1 MDDGPTEP
9 QINFLR
15 GKKLKYT
22 GELPKTKKEASQ
34 LIQELC
40 DKEGIPRKSNSSYT
54 PRPTPVEE
62 PSIVHEE
69 ATEEDLKYAEPLLK
83 SAARFHRL
91 AVSTIKKRGE
101 PLRGDIINAERNF
114 LLKIAKL
121 RSCEDNS

>member
-54 PRPTPVEE
+54 PRPAPVEE
-62 PSIVHEE
+62 PSIEHEE
-69 ATEEDLKYAEPLLK
+69 ATEEDLKYAESLLNT
-83 SAARFHRL
+83 AAKFHRL
-91 AVSTIKKRGE
+91 AVTEIKKRGE

-114 LLKIAKL
+114 LLKVEKL
-121 RSCEDNS
+121 RSCNNS